1 MLDRIPAE
9 VRHILIM
16 LGAALLGWASDNVL
30 NLGLSPLLS
39 SLAGVVVGTL
49 ILYVT
54 PLTRQYGVGK
64 K

>member
-1 MLDRIPAE
+1 MLDKIPAE

-16 LGAALLGWASDNVL
+16 LIAALLGWASDNVL
-30 NLGLSPLLS
+30 NLGLSPLLA

-49 ILYVT
+49 LLYIT

-64 K
+64 E